1 MSWNVTIKKRQSPR
15 LILDAISTY
24 CTVFI
29 GTTDYWDSVRVQ
41 YIVPFIHWEAKSWL
55 FRAIAPLNQGE
66 EVSPITSWQYF
77 IKSIDFKFKFKSI
90 FDFLKDFPLS
100 PIIGNQWAGAFPF
113 FACYFLFRKM
123 SSKIPDYF
131 LTLHLL
137 DEKRSHPPS
146 FIEIVP
152 LKQDNLFVLYH

>member
-1 MSWNVTIKKRQSPR
+1 MSWNVSIKKRQSPR

-90 FDFLKDFPLS
+90 FDFLKDFPLLYLLLSEINEQEHFRFLLVIFSLEKWAAKS
-100 PIIGNQWAGAFPF
+100 PIISWH
-113 FACYFLFRKM
+113 CTY
-123 SSKIPDYF
+123 
-131 LTLHLL
+131 
-137 DEKRSHPPS
+137 
-146 FIEIVP
+146 
-152 LKQDNLFVLYH
+152 